1 MFPFF
6 FPSPIHFDFQG
17 KDIFA
22 PFSGVKVKPYGFA
35 GKIAPHEGVTIFPQ
49 NLDTGGASMTLPY
62 KIGNERFSEIR
73 EYSYKNRIKWIQKII
88 TTERSDGN

>member
-6 FPSPIHFDFQG
+6 FQSPAHFDFQG

-22 PFSGVKVKPYGFA
+22 PFSGVKVEPYGFD

-49 NLDTGGASMTLPY
+49 NLDTGGAPMTSPY
-62 KIGNERFSEIR
+62 KIGNERVFEIR
-73 EYSYKNRIKWIQKII
+73 EYSYKNKNKWIQKIRI
-88 TTERSDGN
+88 TR